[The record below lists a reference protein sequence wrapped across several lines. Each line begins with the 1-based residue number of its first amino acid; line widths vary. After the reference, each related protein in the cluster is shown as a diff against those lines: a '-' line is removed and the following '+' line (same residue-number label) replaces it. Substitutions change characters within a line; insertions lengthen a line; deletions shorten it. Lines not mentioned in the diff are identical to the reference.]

1 MNWKKTISIWNNC
14 WFWGKT
20 IVLPGILT
28 GSNCVIGAGSVV
40 TGYIPP
46 NTIAAGVPCKVIR
59 EITEADLL
67 SNHPELE
74 NWRLPLK

>member
-28 GSNCVIGAGSVV
+28 GSNWVIGAGSIV
-40 TGYIPP
+40 THDIQD
-46 NTIAAGVPCKVIR
+46 NVIV
-59 EITEADLL
+59 T
-67 SNHPELE
+67 SNPAK
-74 NWRLPLK
+74 NNKN

>member
-1 MNWKKTISIWNNC
+1 MNELKKTISIGNNC

-40 TGYIPP
+40 NKDIPS
-46 NTIAAGVPCKVIR
+46 NVVAVGNPCKVIKA
-59 EITEADLL
+59 I
-67 SNHPELE
+67 
-74 NWRLPLK
+74 

>member
-28 GSNCVIGAGSVV
+28 GSNCVIGEGSIV
-40 TGYIPP
+40 THDIQD
-46 NTIAAGVPCKVIR
+46 NVIV
-59 EITEADLL
+59 T
-67 SNHPELE
+67 SNPAKIIKTKEEGIE
-74 NWRLPLK
+74 NEK